1 MLGADPGRA
10 LRLPGEAE
18 GQDAAVGAGGS
29 RIVLRLR
36 LAASHQECN
45 IAVLGVHAVT
55 PQPQFAY
62 MLTFVCSWPLQLCYK
77 SMYM

>member
-18 GQDAAVGAGGS
+18 GQDAAAGAGGS
-29 RIVLRLR
+29 RIVLRLC

-45 IAVLGVHAVT
+45 IAVLGVHAV
-55 PQPQFAY
+55 PQQQYAS
-62 MLTFVCSWPLQLCYK
+62 MLTFVCYDICCN
-77 SMYM
+77 